1 MRTLLVLLLALAGL
15 LPAAA
20 QRGEDFA
27 SRYMALYGDRAA
39 LACKTISPA
48 MMERIMKLDTVRHDA
63 GTRRVFA
70 QLRSIRF
77 VTAPDTAL
85 TRQLYAQAEDLA
97 RHNRRRYAAYAERDN
112 LSIYVRRRGNVL
124 LELVVLLVDE
134 KRQFNIL
141 NFTGTMSED
150 FIRQVLNI

>member
-1 MRTLLVLLLALAGL
+1 M

-85 TRQLYAQAEDLA
+85 TRQLYAQAYISCVMFTMIRLQSIQPESFQPNDKLFQFIYRCMEQTGM
-97 RHNRRRYAAYAERDN
+97 RH
-112 LSIYVRRRGNVL
+112 GNQRPSGL
-124 LELVVLLVDE
+124 
-134 KRQFNIL
+134 
-141 NFTGTMSED
+141 
-150 FIRQVLNI
+150 